1 MEYKEEA
8 NIRSI
13 GNLRAAE
20 AEALQTS
27 AATIQ
32 KWANR
37 GASVYE
43 KLVTDNAIMEANKVD
58 VTLMTMYNKFNNP
71 DSFKISELK
80 KLAKVGFIRN
90 LRIDL

>member
-1 MEYKEEA
+1 MLTKEILEG
-8 NIRSI
+8 R
-13 GNLRAAE
+13 LKQMK
-20 AEALQTS
+20 LDK
-27 AATIQ
+27 Q
-32 KWANR
+32 K
-37 GASVYE
+37 
-43 KLVTDNAIMEANKVD
+43 LANKVD

>member
-1 MEYKEEA
+1 MLTKEILEG
-8 NIRSI
+8 R
-13 GNLRAAE
+13 LKE
-20 AEALQTS
+20 MKLDK
-27 AATIQ
+27 Q
-32 KWANR
+32 K
-37 GASVYE
+37 
-43 KLVTDNAIMEANKVD
+43 LANKVD